1 MITITANSS
10 SGKMRGYL
18 NGVFVDNVNSVQN
31 TTFFDG
37 FRLGRNRMGDSYFNG
52 VIDDVKIYDR
62 VLSPLNIEF
71 LYSIQEN

>member
-1 MITITANSS
+1 MEFLLIMST
-10 SGKMRGYL
+10 
-18 NGVFVDNVNSVQN
+18 VFK
-31 TTFFDG
+31 TPLYFDG